1 MLKIKNKNIYNDD
14 VKEMLKEY
22 EKTITPLKIEGD
34 FAEAI
39 DMFEKLV
46 TTVDSTINVA
56 NDCTDNTA
64 KSRMYLILSVIAAMA
79 YSAITDYVDSI
90 NNPKTLIEQLK
101 KALDEL
107 LGD

>member
-22 EKTITPLKIEGD
+22 EKTITPLKIEGN
-34 FAEAI
+34 FAEVI
-39 DMFEKLV
+39 DAFEKHV
-46 TTVDSTINVA
+46 MTIDNIINIA
-56 NDCTDNTA
+56 NDCVDDTT
-64 KSRMYLILSVIAAMA
+64 KSRMYLILSIIAAMT

-90 NNPKTLIEQLK
+90 NNPKTLIEHLK

-107 LGD
+107 LED